1 MVQQG
6 RGVGHRGGSV
16 GGVSQRRY
24 ALDNWCSCI
33 GGVGNGS
40 SSSIGSHWSSGS
52 VGGNWSSSSVS
63 GHSGSSSVQS
73 GLHHRRNHILN
84 DGSAVHLGQTLVG
97 DSCGHTLHHG
107 ANLGQGGFLHDGGGG
122 CAVDQ
127 RSSGQ
132 VSRAGSSHSQE
143 SRQNELQN
151 GERVGSVRR
160 ASVIRVQL
168 DTHQFEHVEDWSW
181 LAVPVL

>member
-1 MVQQG
+1 M
-6 RGVGHRGGSV
+6 
-16 GGVSQRRY
+16 
-24 ALDNWCSCI
+24 
-33 GGVGNGS
+33 
-40 SSSIGSHWSSGS
+40 
-52 VGGNWSSSSVS
+52 
-63 GHSGSSSVQS
+63 QS
-73 GLHHRRNHILN
+73 GLHHGRNHILD

-97 DSCGHTLHHG
+97 DSSGHTFHHG

-127 RSSGQ
+127 RSGGQ

-143 SRQNELQN
+143 SRQNEL
-151 GERVGSVRR
+151 EIREKESMLVRT